1 MAASA
6 VDIPA
11 GNINGNKTLLARGV
25 SKLFING
32 KLAFINGLGN
42 VKNSLSWQVIFLVV
56 PFNKIPLF
64 SKDLITFA
72 MSFISL
78 FVRVIPKPVIREIA
92 F

>member
-11 GNINGNKTLLARGV
+11 SNINGNKTLLARGV

-72 MSFISL
+72 MSFISV